1 MQEFNGIFML
11 SNFFILSIITILGA
25 FLISFTGLKKVNSV
39 GLRFYVLIALVVCS
53 LVFWTINLTLPTD
66 IAKFGILIF
75 GAVALMCTGIIVAA
89 KKLAV
94 GLSITLKIL
103 LVSVLGIFVGS
114 GLLNLGI
121 FYTLF
126 ISAVLFVI
134 KKYHSHFIKEQEPYS
149 IQIEI
154 ENYNLLPIITDMLSK
169 FDMKVTKKSL
179 TRKEDAVI
187 LYLEYQAT
195 PIENFLFARNIF
207 RMDGVGEII
216 KI

>member
-53 LVFWTINLTLPTD
+53 MVFWTINLTLPTD

-94 GLSITLKIL
+94 G
-103 LVSVLGIFVGS
+103 
-114 GLLNLGI
+114 
-121 FYTLF
+121 
-126 ISAVLFVI
+126 
-134 KKYHSHFIKEQEPYS
+134 
-149 IQIEI
+149 
-154 ENYNLLPIITDMLSK
+154 
-169 FDMKVTKKSL
+169 
-179 TRKEDAVI
+179 
-187 LYLEYQAT
+187 
-195 PIENFLFARNIF
+195 
-207 RMDGVGEII
+207 
-216 KI
+216 